1 MADNRKI
8 RDFVERWTG
17 RGYEKGEAVSFWKDL
32 LYALGYKHWN
42 DPESI
47 LYEHHLTSGGYIDAW
62 LRDAST
68 IVEQKALNVDLDK
81 PESRQ
86 GKMKTPLVQA
96 LDYVE
101 ELPRLEQPRFVVT
114 CNFETFRVYD
124 RDAWSKSQLID
135 HPFEFTLA
143 ELVDHPEYLS
153 FITDPANSRL
163 EKEKEV
169 SIHAGELIGKLYDR
183 MRQGYMDPDS
193 AESMHALNV
202 LCVRLVFCLFCEDAD
217 LFPKDAFLHYLKDVS
232 PENIRISL
240 KRLFKAL
247 DTPYS
252 QRDPYDTTLKPFP
265 YVNGGLFREQSEVP
279 NFDAE
284 MKRFLLEEVSAPV
297 DWSQISPTIFGG
309 IFESTLNPETR
320 RSGGMH
326 YTSPENIHKVIDPL
340 FLDDLKDKFIDIR
353 DSEDLTP
360 RQKKNRYARLHQQM
374 CTLKFFDPACG
385 SGNFLTETY
394 ICLRK
399 LEDVLLG
406 ELQAGQTGFSFESEA
421 MGQRV
426 RLSQFYGIEINDF
439 AVTVA
444 ETALWISRLKANG
457 ETSMLLSMGDDDFPL
472 HEAAHIVHGNALR
485 MDWNEVVPANQ
496 CSFILGNPPFYGAR
510 MQSKQ
515 QKAEIQ
521 DVFHGSKN
529 SGNID
534 YVAGWYIKAA
544 EYMGNYPIRAA
555 FVSTNSICQGEQVAN
570 VWKPIYDLG
579 VRIDFAHDTFRWRNE
594 ATEQAHVYVVIVG
607 FSKLSGKKTL
617 FHHANPD
624 APEEVSNPAN
634 INAYLAA
641 APDVFVWN
649 RSKPLCDVPKVSI
662 GSQPIDG
669 GNYLFNEQEMLDFIA
684 KEPGASKFFHAW
696 LGSNEFLNGRPRY
709 TLWLGETTPQELVD
723 LPLCRER
730 VENVRIFREKS
741 SRAQTK
747 KAAATPQRYGTEII
761 TSSTSVL
768 VPKVSS
774 ERRRYIPLGFIGPE
788 IFCSD
793 LVFLIADA
801 SVYQFGVLHSQF
813 HNAWMRTVAGRL
825 KSDYRYSGGVVY
837 NNFVWPNPTSKQRE
851 AIEACAQAI
860 LDTRDNYPDKSLANL
875 YDPDKMPADL
885 LAAHR
890 ALDAAVE
897 AAYGVNFDG
906 DEEKIVAHLFKL
918 YAQATA

>member
-1 MADNRKI
+1 
-8 RDFVERWTG
+8 
-17 RGYEKGEAVSFWKDL
+17 
-32 LYALGYKHWN
+32 
-42 DPESI
+42 
-47 LYEHHLTSGGYIDAW
+47 
-62 LRDAST
+62 
-68 IVEQKALNVDLDK
+68 
-81 PESRQ
+81 
-86 GKMKTPLVQA
+86 
-96 LDYVE
+96 
-101 ELPRLEQPRFVVT
+101 
-114 CNFETFRVYD
+114 
-124 RDAWSKSQLID
+124 
-135 HPFEFTLA
+135 
-143 ELVDHPEYLS
+143 
-153 FITDPANSRL
+153 
-163 EKEKEV
+163 
-169 SIHAGELIGKLYDR
+169 
-183 MRQGYMDPDS
+183 
-193 AESMHALNV
+193 
-202 LCVRLVFCLFCEDAD
+202 
-217 LFPKDAFLHYLKDVS
+217 
-232 PENIRISL
+232 
-240 KRLFKAL
+240 
-247 DTPYS
+247 
-252 QRDPYDTTLKPFP
+252 
-265 YVNGGLFREQSEVP
+265 
-279 NFDAE
+279 
-284 MKRFLLEEVSAPV
+284 
-297 DWSQISPTIFGG
+297 
-309 IFESTLNPETR
+309 
-320 RSGGMH
+320 
-326 YTSPENIHKVIDPL
+326 
-340 FLDDLKDKFIDIR
+340 
-353 DSEDLTP
+353 
-360 RQKKNRYARLHQQM
+360 M

-634 INAYLAA
+634 INAYLSA

-649 RSKPLCDVPKVSI
+649 RSKPLCDVPSI
-662 GSQPIDG
+662 GIGNKPIDG
-669 GNYLFNEQEMLDFIA
+669 GNYLFKDDEKKAFLA
-684 KEPGASKFFHAW
+684 VEPKAAEYFHKW
-696 LGSNEFLNGRPRY
+696 LGSNEFLNNCPRY
-709 TLWLGETTPQELVD
+709 VLWLGDKSEEELAD
-723 LPLCRER
+723 LPCCRER
-730 VENVRIFREKS
+730 VENVRQLRLASKS
-741 SRAQTK
+741 APTRKIAD
-747 KAAATPQRYGTEII
+747 TPTRFHVENMPEGTSILI
-761 TSSTSVL
+761 
-768 VPKVSS
+768 PKVSS

-788 IFCSD
+788 TFCSD

-906 DEEKIVAHLFKL
+906 DEEKIVAYLFKL

>member
-32 LYALGYKHWN
+32 LYALGYKNWN

-124 RDAWSKSQLID
+124 RDAWAKSQLID

-183 MRQGYMDPDS
+183 MRQGYMEPDS

-320 RSGGMH
+320 RDHALLVIAGGGGQERH
-326 YTSPENIHKVIDPL
+326 
-340 FLDDLKDKFIDIR
+340 IR
-353 DSEDLTP
+353 
-360 RQKKNRYARLHQQM
+360 HQ
-374 CTLKFFDPACG
+374 
-385 SGNFLTETY
+385 
-394 ICLRK
+394 
-399 LEDVLLG
+399 
-406 ELQAGQTGFSFESEA
+406 
-421 MGQRV
+421 
-426 RLSQFYGIEINDF
+426 
-439 AVTVA
+439 
-444 ETALWISRLKANG
+444 
-457 ETSMLLSMGDDDFPL
+457 
-472 HEAAHIVHGNALR
+472 
-485 MDWNEVVPANQ
+485 
-496 CSFILGNPPFYGAR
+496 
-510 MQSKQ
+510 
-515 QKAEIQ
+515 
-521 DVFHGSKN
+521 
-529 SGNID
+529 
-534 YVAGWYIKAA
+534 
-544 EYMGNYPIRAA
+544 
-555 FVSTNSICQGEQVAN
+555 
-570 VWKPIYDLG
+570 
-579 VRIDFAHDTFRWRNE
+579 
-594 ATEQAHVYVVIVG
+594 
-607 FSKLSGKKTL
+607 
-617 FHHANPD
+617 
-624 APEEVSNPAN
+624 
-634 INAYLAA
+634 LA
-641 APDVFVWN
+641 
-649 RSKPLCDVPKVSI
+649 
-662 GSQPIDG
+662 
-669 GNYLFNEQEMLDFIA
+669 
-684 KEPGASKFFHAW
+684 
-696 LGSNEFLNGRPRY
+696 
-709 TLWLGETTPQELVD
+709 
-723 LPLCRER
+723 
-730 VENVRIFREKS
+730 
-741 SRAQTK
+741 
-747 KAAATPQRYGTEII
+747 
-761 TSSTSVL
+761 
-768 VPKVSS
+768 
-774 ERRRYIPLGFIGPE
+774 
-788 IFCSD
+788 
-793 LVFLIADA
+793 
-801 SVYQFGVLHSQF
+801 
-813 HNAWMRTVAGRL
+813 
-825 KSDYRYSGGVVY
+825 
-837 NNFVWPNPTSKQRE
+837 
-851 AIEACAQAI
+851 
-860 LDTRDNYPDKSLANL
+860 
-875 YDPDKMPADL
+875 
-885 LAAHR
+885 
-890 ALDAAVE
+890 
-897 AAYGVNFDG
+897 
-906 DEEKIVAHLFKL
+906 
-918 YAQATA
+918 